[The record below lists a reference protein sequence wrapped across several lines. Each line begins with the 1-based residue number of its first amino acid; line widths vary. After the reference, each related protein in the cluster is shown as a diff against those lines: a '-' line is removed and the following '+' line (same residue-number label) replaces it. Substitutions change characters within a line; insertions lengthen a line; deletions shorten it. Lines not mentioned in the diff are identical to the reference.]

1 MYRRSVVLLSL
12 DLFGKNTSGS
22 GDETEESRRRVER
35 SSTKLRVSLKS
46 GKVRVICEVPTPDL
60 SFIFSRQADE
70 EGRTH
75 P

>member
-35 SSTKLRVSLKS
+35 SSTEFWVSLKS
-46 GKVRVICEVPTPDL
+46 GKVRVVCSLKLTSVS
-60 SFIFSRQADE
+60 SFQIE
-70 EGRTH
+70 LKK
-75 P
+75 